1 MIWFIHHNGNRWSS
15 GLNFLMNVTHSYRKK
30 ICQYI
35 LCTVDI
41 LYTAEIVRVEVWQ
54 FAILNRAIF
63 CVYDLR
69 HYCYFI
75 SIHCCHC
82 HNDSFLNR
90 ARNLERFTKR
100 PLHWFPKCNFAR
112 NDSSFVLKCLNHWK
126 RAISLVILQQEGLLT
141 LCPLTFTLFMQLV
154 LSHFVWYLT
163 GVWHKFYQAGH
174 VKYRNKRALLCC

>member
-1 MIWFIHHNGNRWSS
+1 MNRTILDNLCSNLLTFGSLIKWWVIITAHDIIHSS
-15 GLNFLMNVTHSYRKK
+15 QWKRMVKWTQLFDERYPLIQKK
-30 ICQYI
+30 LFQYI

-63 CVYDLR
+63 CVYGLR
-69 HYCYFI
+69 HYCYLI

-126 RAISLVILQQEGLLT
+126 RAISLVIL
-141 LCPLTFTLFMQLV
+141 
-154 LSHFVWYLT
+154 
-163 GVWHKFYQAGH
+163 
-174 VKYRNKRALLCC
+174 